1 MADITVGD
9 IKKIT
14 KGKLLC
20 GNEYDICENFCI
32 DSREIKSGD
41 VFVGIKGERVNGN
54 ELYEEVLNKL
64 QNINE
69 IYIKYQ

>member
-20 GNEYDICENFCI
+20 GIEYDICENFCI
-32 DSREIKSGD
+32 DRREI
-41 VFVGIKGERVNGN
+41 
-54 ELYEEVLNKL
+54 
-64 QNINE
+64 
-69 IYIKYQ
+69 